1 MLQLDAFRRK
11 PRNFNYR
18 PVYFDPAKEARQERR
33 RELFGE
39 EAFDEQ
45 ASTEGYKAG
54 SYIREHGFY
63 KNKTKPANSSLSAEK
78 ISRNIRRGVI
88 ALILLFTAAAYLIF
102 G

>member
-11 PRNFNYR
+11 PRSFNYK

-39 EAFDEQ
+39 QAFDEQ
-45 ASTEGYKAG
+45 AKSEGYQAG

-63 KNKTKPANSSLSAEK
+63 KGKTRPSDSSLSADK